1 MSTGNLAQ
9 NLEEGTLLSGRYR
22 IDSVIGRGGMGAVY
36 LAHLEA
42 LGNKPVAIKE
52 MRIVAVDEATQ
63 NQAIKQFQQEAS
75 FLAHLDHPNL
85 VQVSDYFCEAGRHYL
100 VMAYV
105 KGETLGELLSQRREP
120 FTVLTVLEWAL
131 QLTSVLG
138 YLHNQDPP
146 IMFRDLKPSN
156 IMLDESN
163 KIRLI
168 DFGIARSYNPE
179 SVTATFL
186 QGAGSTGY
194 SPMEQYQGG
203 GTTDPRSDIYSLG
216 ATLYHLLTNQIPL
229 SPVEVVSDGKSIIA
243 PHTLNHNVTPGLEQ
257 ILLKMLSLRKQDRQT
272 EIGQVANQ
280 LRTIYVS
287 LQQSSQATEA
297 LSGVIAALAS
307 QPKASP
313 APKQP
318 VARPAVAP
326 VAQTSVIQVA
336 SVMPP
341 KDPNE
346 KYVWMVLAS
355 LCVVLMGVAGW
366 MFSRLPTF
374 QTSVA
379 TPTPATLAVGASPS
393 VERMPHSSETL
404 AVTAHNKP
412 PVKPQQTPQRPKPK
426 PAVSAK
432 PVDTETKPRPTSQ
445 RPEVPALPDPAY
457 PQAASVPSAAPKPL
471 PRSTPTTP
479 AAVDPSPQPK
489 PSQVPVAS
497 APSPRSGPYN
507 PYAAMTDWPN
517 KINGFPPPLVQGFG
531 PPVPDGKGGWMPD
544 PTWKPGQHG
553 PMEGMGGPFNRS
565 GGPNQGPQGSGGHR

>member
-1 MSTGNLAQ
+1 
-9 NLEEGTLLSGRYR
+9 
-22 IDSVIGRGGMGAVY
+22 MGAVY
-36 LAHLEA
+36 LARVEA

-52 MRIVAVDEATQ
+52 MRIVAIDEATQ

-85 VQVSDYFCEAGRHYL
+85 VHVSDYFCEDGRHYL
-100 VMAYV
+100 VMDYV
-105 KGETLGELLSQRREP
+105 KGQTLGELLSQRREP

-138 YLHNQDPP
+138 YLHNQNPP

-168 DFGIARSYNPE
+168 DFGIARSYSPE

-186 QGAGSTGY
+186 QGSGSSGY

-229 SPVEVVSDGKSIIA
+229 SPVEVVSDGKSIVA
-243 PHTLNHNVTPGLEQ
+243 PHTLNYNVTPGLEQ

-272 EIGQVANQ
+272 DIAQVANQ

-307 QPKASP
+307 QPKATS
-313 APKQP
+313 APTKPP
-318 VARPAVAP
+318 VAKAMVAP
-326 VAQTSVIQVA
+326 ASHTSVIQVT
-336 SVMPP
+336 SVLPP

-346 KYVWMVLAS
+346 KYIWMVLAT

-366 MFSRLPTF
+366 MFSRLPSF
-374 QTSVA
+374 QTAAA
-379 TPTPATLAVGASPS
+379 TPTPAMAVASPS
-393 VERMPHSSETL
+393 PLAIVVEKMPHSGETL
-404 AVTAHNKP
+404 AVAAHTKP
-412 PVKPQQTPQRPKPK
+412 AVKPQHTPERPKNKPK
-426 PAVSAK
+426 PGGPAK
-432 PVDTETKPRPTSQ
+432 PVVADRHSQPSNLHPEVPNLPDPDYPQAPSVPMAVSKPRPI
-445 RPEVPALPDPAY
+445 
-457 PQAASVPSAAPKPL
+457 PSSPPVVAE
-471 PRSTPTTP
+471 PT
-479 AAVDPSPQPK
+479 PQPK
-489 PSQVPVAS
+489 PAQTPVAS
-497 APSPRSGPYN
+497 APTPRPGPYN
-507 PYAAMTDWPN
+507 PYATMTDWPHKN
-517 KINGFPPPLVQGFG
+517 DGFPPPLVQGFG

-544 PTWKPGQHG
+544 PTWKPGQHE
-553 PMEGMGGPFNRS
+553 PMEGMGSGPFNRS

>member
-1 MSTGNLAQ
+1 VSTGNLAQ

-52 MRIVAVDEATQ
+52 MRIVAIDEATQ
-63 NQAIKQFQQEAS
+63 NQAIKQFQQEAN

-85 VQVSDYFCEAGRHYL
+85 VQVSDYFCEDGRHYL

-272 EIGQVANQ
+272 DIVQVANQ

-307 QPKASP
+307 QPKAPP

-318 VARPAVAP
+318 VARPV
-326 VAQTSVIQVA
+326 VAQTSVIQVT
-336 SVMPP
+336 SVMPA

-346 KYVWMVLAS
+346 KYIWMVLAS

-374 QTSVA
+374 QTSSA

-393 VERMPHSSETL
+393 VEKVPHSSETL
-404 AVTAHNKP
+404 AVTSHKKP
-412 PVKPQQTPQRPKPK
+412 AVKPQQTPERPKPR
-426 PAVSAK
+426 PAASAK
-432 PVDTETKPRPTSQ
+432 PVATETKPQPTSH

-457 PQAASVPSAAPKPL
+457 PQAASVPSAAPKPVFR
-471 PRSTPTTP
+471 PTPTV
-479 AAVDPSPQPK
+479 AAIAVEPSPQPK
-489 PSQVPVAS
+489 PMQTPVTTT
-497 APSPRSGPYN
+497 PSPSGPYN
-507 PYAAMTDWPN
+507 PYARIKDWDH
-517 KINGFPPPLVQGFG
+517 KADGYPPPLAHGYG
-531 PPVPDGKGGWMPD
+531 PPVQDGKGGWMPD
-544 PTWKPGQHG
+544 PTWRPGQHE
-553 PMEGMGGPFNRS
+553 PMPGMGGPFNRS
-565 GGPNQGPQGSGGHR
+565 GGPNQGPQGSGSHR